1 MLGGVSDL
9 LGGCTHGC
17 QQTHQVAP
25 MTNHRCRVEKLRAHT
40 LIWKVTC
47 YTCGDRYLTDGGW
60 YDAMGQARKH
70 WDARQ
75 NRQP

>member
-1 MLGGVSDL
+1 
-9 LGGCTHGC
+9 
-17 QQTHQVAP
+17 